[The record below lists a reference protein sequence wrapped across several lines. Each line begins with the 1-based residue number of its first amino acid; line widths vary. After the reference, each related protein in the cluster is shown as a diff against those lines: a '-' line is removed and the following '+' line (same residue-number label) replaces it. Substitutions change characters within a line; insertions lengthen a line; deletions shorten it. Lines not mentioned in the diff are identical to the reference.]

1 MKKVYIVLTNTGTF
15 LSRIVNVYTRKEFSH
30 VSISLDENL
39 NYMYSFGRLNAYNP
53 FIGGFVHESP
63 KYGTFKRFKN
73 TRAMIFSINVTEE
86 QYNKIKNTINIISRE
101 REKYK
106 FNIIGLFAV
115 SIHLRIKRTKCF
127 YCAEFVKYLLDE
139 SKMDTNLPKII
150 KPEDF
155 RKMQNITPIY
165 IGKLN
170 QYKYEKTMIV
180 NFK

>member
-63 KYGTFKRFKN
+63 KHGTFKRFKN
-73 TRAMIFSINVTEE
+73 TKAQIYSIEVDDRV
-86 QYNKIKNTINIISRE
+86 YNKILRNIKKIEIEKNT
-101 REKYK
+101 YK

-115 SIHLRIKRTKCF
+115 ALHLRIKRKKCF
-127 YCAEFVKYLLDE
+127 YCAEFVKYVLDKTDLE
-139 SKMDTNLPKII
+139 LDLPDII
-150 KPEDF
+150 KPMDF
-155 RKMQNITPIY
+155 TRMDGLSLIY
-165 IGKLN
+165 SGKLL
-170 QYKYEKTMIV
+170 
-180 NFK
+180 NF

>member
-73 TRAMIFSINVTEE
+73 TKAKIYSIEVDDRV
-86 QYNKIKNTINIISRE
+86 YNEILRNIKKIEMEKNT
-101 REKYK
+101 YK

-115 SIHLRIKRTKCF
+115 ALHLRIKRKKSF
-127 YCAEFVKYLLDE
+127 YCAEFVKYVLDKTDLE
-139 SKMDTNLPKII
+139 LDLPDII
-150 KPEDF
+150 KPMDF
-155 RKMQNITPIY
+155 TRMDGLSLIY
-165 IGKLN
+165 SGKLL
-170 QYKYEKTMIV
+170 
-180 NFK
+180 NF

>member
-73 TRAMIFSINVTEE
+73 TKTKIYSIEVDDRV
-86 QYNKIKNTINIISRE
+86 YNEILRNIKKIEMEKNT
-101 REKYK
+101 YK

-115 SIHLRIKRTKCF
+115 ALHLRIKRKKCF
-127 YCAEFVKYLLDE
+127 YCAEFVKYVLDKTDLE
-139 SKMDTNLPKII
+139 LDLPDII
-150 KPEDF
+150 KPMDF
-155 RKMQNITPIY
+155 TRMDGLSLIY
-165 IGKLN
+165 SGKLLD
-170 QYKYEKTMIV
+170 
-180 NFK
+180 F

>member
-73 TRAMIFSINVTEE
+73 TKAKIYSIEVDDRV
-86 QYNKIKNTINIISRE
+86 YNEILRNIKKIEMEKNT
-101 REKYK
+101 YK

-115 SIHLRIKRTKCF
+115 ALHLRIKRKKSF
-127 YCAEFVKYLLDE
+127 YCAEFVKYVLDKTDLE
-139 SKMDTNLPKII
+139 LDLPDII
-150 KPEDF
+150 KPMDF
-155 RKMQNITPIY
+155 TRMDGLSLIY
-165 IGKLN
+165 SGKLLD
-170 QYKYEKTMIV
+170 
-180 NFK
+180 F

>member
-30 VSISLDENL
+30 VSISLDKNL

-73 TRAMIFSINVTEE
+73 TKAKIYSIEVDDRV
-86 QYNKIKNTINIISRE
+86 YNEILRNIKKIEIEKNTYR
-101 REKYK
+101 

-115 SIHLRIKRTKCF
+115 ALHLRIKRKKCF
-127 YCAEFVKYLLDE
+127 YCAEFVKYVLDKTDLE
-139 SKMDTNLPKII
+139 LDLPDII
-150 KPEDF
+150 KPMDF
-155 RKMQNITPIY
+155 TRMDGLSLIY
-165 IGKLN
+165 SGKLLD
-170 QYKYEKTMIV
+170 
-180 NFK
+180 F